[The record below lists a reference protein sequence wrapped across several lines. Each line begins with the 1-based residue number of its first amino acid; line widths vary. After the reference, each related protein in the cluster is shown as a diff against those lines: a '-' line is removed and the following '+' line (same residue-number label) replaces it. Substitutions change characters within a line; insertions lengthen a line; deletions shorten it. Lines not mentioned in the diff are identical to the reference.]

1 MMTTI
6 CIWLNFK
13 NRLDVCCLSMLLVM
27 SVKAQV
33 KITQKS
39 ISMVD
44 AKALTIDGKYGQAI
58 NGRTYQKDA

>member
-1 MMTTI
+1 M
-6 CIWLNFK
+6 K
-13 NRLDVCCLSMLLVM
+13 NRLHVCCLTMLLVM

-44 AKALTIDGKYGQAI
+44 SKALTIDGKFGQAI
-58 NGRTYQKDA
+58 NGTNISKRCAGFT